1 MPEKIKITF
10 LGTSASIPSANRN
23 PSAILLT
30 YKDENILI
38 DCAEGTQRQMRKAK
52 LNPLKVNKILVTHWH
67 GDHILGMPPLFQTM
81 VLTEYNKEMQV
92 YGPKNTKYFMR
103 NFINTFAPVFKSKAK
118 THEIEKPGIFF
129 EKKDFYLQSE
139 KMEHGTPAN
148 AYNFVIK
155 DKIRIDKTKLKK
167 AKIPQGKHLSPL
179 SKGKDIT
186 YDKKKYKAKDLTY
199 IEKGKKITFILDTID
214 NKRIVPFAKDA
225 DLLICESSFS
235 SELKAQA
242 KDHLHLTSEQAGMIA
257 KKAKVKELILTHIS
271 QRYEHNTKELL
282 KDAKK
287 NFKNVKIAKDFDEV
301 II

>member
-1 MPEKIKITF
+1 MALDIKITF
-10 LGTSASIPSANRN
+10 LGTGASIPSANRN

-81 VLTEYNKEMQV
+81 VLTEYNKKMQV
-92 YGPKNTKYFMR
+92 FGPKNTKFFMK
-103 NFINTFAPVFKSKAK
+103 NFINIFAPVFKFKAEV
-118 THEIEKPGIFF
+118 HELEKPGIFF
-129 EKKDFYLQSE
+129 EKEDFYLESQ
-139 KMEHGTPAN
+139 KMDHGTPTN

-155 DKIRIDKTKLKK
+155 DKLRIDKKKLKK
-167 AKIPQGKHLSPL
+167 AKIPGGKHLSEL

-186 YDKKKYKAKDLTY
+186 YEGKKYKAKDFTY
-199 IEKGKKITFILDTID
+199 LEKGKKISFVLDTID
-214 NKRIVPFAKDA
+214 NKRIIPFVKDA

-235 SELKAQA
+235 SELKQLA
-242 KDHLHLTSEQAGMIA
+242 KEHLHLTSEQAGLIA

-271 QRYEHNTKELL
+271 QRYENNTKELL
-282 KDAKK
+282 KDAKN